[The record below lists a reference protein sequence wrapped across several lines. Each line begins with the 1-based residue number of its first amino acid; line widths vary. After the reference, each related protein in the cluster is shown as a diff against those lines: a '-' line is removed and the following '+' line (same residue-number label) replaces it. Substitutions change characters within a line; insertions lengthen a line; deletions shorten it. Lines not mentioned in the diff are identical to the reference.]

1 MPNNNLRLAGYDK
14 QMVEYMEKH
23 FHRCYNLNM
32 SETSFINSEAQTFP
46 VKVPEIVDQRTTA
59 DLIIRELPT
68 HPENGI
74 GGVILGIKDQIES
87 GVNFD
92 RNGVQVSTEKELVP
106 LGLVDVDPNSI
117 KDQSAK
123 DAFDRATSIKSEGEN
138 IKLVEQSGKLMV
150 QSEQTIEDIKVIEIY
165 DANLPQTARYE
176 DYLTR
181 KASSQL
187 TIDEQNLGFA
197 IDSRKKEDFSP
208 VQNLIIVD
216 TSNGN
221 AFDFR
226 SMLPADWKLLNYIYG
241 GDKYFSQEFKDKT
254 ISFGKIQS
262 KEDLVKLFHEFGHTI
277 FSANDDPEIYQQA
290 ITLWE
295 ESAGQLGGLKN
306 LPSEIFGETV
316 KLLGRNERGA
326 SARGLELI
334 KILKQK
340 GLDLKID
347 IQRQIEI
354 VEGALET
361 YRKGF
366 GVTKT
371 KFK

>member
-1 MPNNNLRLAGYDK
+1 
-14 QMVEYMEKH
+14 
-23 FHRCYNLNM
+23 M
-32 SETSFINSEAQTFP
+32 SETSFAEFGIQPSLVKDSETFT
-46 VKVPEIVDQRTTA
+46 DQRTTG
-59 DLIIRELPT
+59 DIVLRELPT
-68 HPENGI
+68 HISENGI
-74 GGVILGIKDQIES
+74 GNVIIGLKDQIES

-92 RNGVQVSTEKELVP
+92 GNGVQVSTEKELMP

-117 KDQSAK
+117 RDQSAK
-123 DAFDRATSIKSEGEN
+123 DAFDQAISIKNENEN
-138 IKLVEQSGKLMV
+138 IKLVEHQGKPMV
-150 QSEQTIEDIKVIEIY
+150 QSERIIGDVKVIELF
-165 DANLPQTARYE
+165 DASLPQTAKYKS
-176 DYLTR
+176 YLDR
-181 KASSQL
+181 RASGQL
-187 TIDEQNLGFA
+187 TIDEQNLGFG
-197 IDSRKKEDFSP
+197 IGSRKKEDFSP

-226 SMLPADWKLLNYIYG
+226 SMLPTDWKLLNYIYG
-241 GDKYFSQEFKDKT
+241 GDRYFSQEFKDKT

-290 ITLWE
+290 TTLWE
-295 ESAGQLGGLKN
+295 ESAGQLGGLKS
-306 LPSEIFGETV
+306 LPPKVFDRTV

-334 KILKQK
+334 RILKQK

-347 IQRQIEI
+347 IQQQIKI
-354 VEGALET
+354 VEDALET

-366 GVTKT
+366 EVTKAE
-371 KFK
+371 FK